1 MADAHKTEKAT
12 PHRRRKAREQ
22 GQVARSRDLSGT
34 LALCGA
40 LGLIVWQGTS
50 AAHLWSDL
58 FRNSIEEAGHNQF
71 SCMPLMLWAGWV
83 ILRCAIPVMAVA
95 WCLSLGSSVMQGG
108 VLIAGEALTPKME
121 RLNPGNKLKQIFSI
135 TGLSGLLKSVLPF
148 AAIVY
153 VAIIVVGKHWAE
165 LLESSNVRTPAF
177 LRFLFSVVL
186 EVIVKAGVIML
197 AWSGVDYFLTWRK
210 MESDLKMSREELRQE
225 SKETEGNPHT
235 KLRVRRIQRQMRRS
249 QMLRETQRATV
260 VVTNPTH
267 FAVALLYELDMEA
280 PVVLAKGQNLLAER
294 MKDIAREK
302 EIPILENPPL
312 ARALYKSV
320 EVGGAIPAGLYT
332 AVAEILAFVY
342 QAQAQARRGGVRP
355 SAN

>member
-1 MADAHKTEKAT
+1 
-12 PHRRRKAREQ
+12 
-22 GQVARSRDLSGT
+22 
-34 LALCGA
+34 
-40 LGLIVWQGTS
+40 
-50 AAHLWSDL
+50 
-58 FRNSIEEAGHNQF
+58 
-71 SCMPLMLWAGWV
+71 
-83 ILRCAIPVMAVA
+83 
-95 WCLSLGSSVMQGG
+95 
-108 VLIAGEALTPKME
+108 
-121 RLNPGNKLKQIFSI
+121 
-135 TGLSGLLKSVLPF
+135 
-148 AAIVY
+148 
-153 VAIIVVGKHWAE
+153 
-165 LLESSNVRTPAF
+165 
-177 LRFLFSVVL
+177 VVL